1 MNDNSYPAANSA
13 ADIIELCYQNRI
25 PLSEYAV
32 RSECE
37 RSGMSPE
44 EVRDKMHRRLDVMGS
59 SISEARKR
67 PVYSVSGLTG
77 GDAERLERYL
87 KTGKTLS
94 GETALTAM
102 AGALSAAEVNSAMGR
117 IAACPTAGSC
127 GIVPAALE
135 AARER
140 LGLEEEAM
148 LDGLLAAS
156 AVGLVI
162 GSNATFA
169 GSEGGCQAECGSASA
184 MAAGGIVAMAGG
196 SPKQSFDA
204 AAIALKSVMGL
215 VCDPVAGL
223 VEIPCAK
230 RNAMGA
236 VQALAAADMALA
248 RIESKIPFD
257 EVLEA
262 AVSVGR
268 MMPEALRE
276 TSNGGLAVTPTALRM
291 REHVFGEEA

>member
-127 GIVPAALE
+127 GTTPSV
-135 AARER
+135 
-140 LGLEEEAM
+140 
-148 LDGLLAAS
+148 AS
-156 AVGLVI
+156 SHGTRVA
-162 GSNATFA
+162 SPSSA
-169 GSEGGCQAECGSASA
+169 GRRRSQPWRRTSRPGSA
-184 MAAGGIVAMAGG
+184 
-196 SPKQSFDA
+196 
-204 AAIALKSVMGL
+204 
-215 VCDPVAGL
+215 
-223 VEIPCAK
+223 
-230 RNAMGA
+230 
-236 VQALAAADMALA
+236 
-248 RIESKIPFD
+248 
-257 EVLEA
+257 
-262 AVSVGR
+262 
-268 MMPEALRE
+268 
-276 TSNGGLAVTPTALRM
+276 
-291 REHVFGEEA
+291 